1 MVLLAV
7 PQQPRREAGHF
18 VDGLKVSALA
28 FHPLHGLEFLF
39 QNDCQLEKMMR
50 FKKFGCFALCGW
62 FLACASSPDPSSAP
76 QGGAGPASSGAS
88 SGGGTAPT
96 SGGGAALAGAGGG
109 GVAMA
114 GSVGVAGTDA
124 SAGASAGGAAA
135 GGGGSGSGGGG
146 TVEAPNQA
154 AYLKTLYGLVDLLL
168 TTQITNKNDENYG
181 ALVSPST
188 NPDNHAMHSR
198 AAEAV
203 YPLAVAY
210 KHSQDEKY
218 AKAALPLGDWLIT
231 LQTQAGSWIE
241 EWPATSGWDGTSADQ
256 LISLSNAYVI
266 LKGHLTPQE
275 DAAWVG
281 SITRCADWIEANF
294 PKGNINY
301 VPTGAVALLSAS
313 RSIASPKASWL
324 TKAASLMLQTTDAIN
339 EESLLTGEGMGV
351 DLGYN
356 IAQSIGFIAMYGRML
371 PSPTH
376 VERAAALMK
385 AHQYFMYPN
394 GAIDNSWGTR
404 SFKWD
409 LESGTK
415 TAPGVFFSFALLADK
430 DPSFQRG
437 AQLALSYL
445 HDHGQDDKGWLVYG
459 PHAFRH
465 ATSNP
470 PDNYSTFAR
479 AQSIATAVE
488 FAPESAM
495 VGMLPADQ
503 KNWLKQFTSV
513 KTGVFRTDKLMG
525 TISAYGA
532 IGSYPRE
539 SMARGGSISALW
551 FEGYGSTGFLQ
562 VSSPTVYART
572 EALHMP
578 VEQALLPLTPRIE
591 SASGTYYASVLDDKA
606 TISMS
611 QDATGVH
618 ATTGGALKNVAGTA
632 SGTTYSWTYD
642 FAADSFTKE
651 VKVSSAANLRIVEP
665 FVDDTGNQYKL
676 EGADTFTITTMSGSV
691 YQLKVTTSSAPYT
704 LTAGTDR
711 TKYWAP
717 FPGIDCYPLIITP
730 SGSGDFSIKY
740 AVSQTK

>member
-1 MVLLAV
+1 
-7 PQQPRREAGHF
+7 
-18 VDGLKVSALA
+18 
-28 FHPLHGLEFLF
+28 
-39 QNDCQLEKMMR
+39 MMR
-50 FKKFGCFALCGW
+50 FKKFGCFALIGW
-62 FLACASSPDPSSAP
+62 LGACSSSPEPSNPVS
-76 QGGAGPASSGAS
+76 GGAGATSTGGSSNGGAAPSNGGGTMSVAGSS
-88 SGGGTAPT
+88 SGGAAMAGSMGIAGTAV
-96 SGGGAALAGAGGG
+96 GAAAGSGTGGSAAGAGGG
-109 GVAMA
+109 G
-114 GSVGVAGTDA
+114 A
-124 SAGASAGGAAA
+124 SP
-135 GGGGSGSGGGG
+135 
-146 TVEAPNQA
+146 TEEAPTQA
-154 AYLKTLYGLVDLLL
+154 TYLKALYGLVDLLL
-168 TTQITNKNDENYG
+168 TTQITDKSDANYG

-210 KHSQDEKY
+210 KHSKDEKY
-218 AKAALPLGDWLIT
+218 AKAALPLGDWLIS

-241 EWPATSGWDGTSADQ
+241 EWPSTSGWDGTSADQ

-266 LKGHLTPQE
+266 LKDHLTPQE

-281 SITRCADWIEANF
+281 SISRCADWIEANF

-313 RSIASPKASWL
+313 RAIASPKPSWL
-324 TKAASLMLQTTDAIN
+324 TKAASLMQQTTDAIN

-371 PSPTH
+371 PSPAH
-376 VERAAALMK
+376 IESAAALLK
-385 AHQYFMYPN
+385 AHEYFMYPN

-430 DPSFQRG
+430 DPAFQRG

-445 HDHGQDDKGWLVYG
+445 HQHGQDDKGWLVYG

-488 FAPESAM
+488 FAPEAAS

-503 KNWLKQFTSV
+503 KNWLKQFASV
-513 KTGVFRTDKLMG
+513 KTGIFRTDKLMG
-525 TISAYGA
+525 TITSYGA

-578 VEQALLPLTPRIE
+578 IESTLLPLTPRIE
-591 SASGTYYASVLDDKA
+591 SATGTYYASVLDDKA
-606 TISMS
+606 TITMS
-611 QDATGVH
+611 QDAAGVH
-618 ATTGGALKNVAGTA
+618 ATTGGALKSVAGA
-632 SGTTYSWTYD
+632 SSGTTYTWTYE

-651 VKVSSAANLRIVEP
+651 VKVSSGANLRIVEP

-676 EGADTFTITTMSGSV
+676 DGADTFTITTASGSV
-691 YQLKVTTSSAPYT
+691 YQLKVTASSGAYT
-704 LTAGTDR
+704 LSTGTDR
-711 TKYWAP
+711 AKYWAP

-730 SGSGDFSIKY
+730 SSGGNFSIKY